1 MPLAT
6 PLTSESRLAAIGAVA
21 RGFVY
26 CVSVLG
32 VTGARAELPPDLPA
46 FVERAHRA
54 IGAAAGAAGAPP
66 LAVGFGL
73 STREHVEQVGRI
85 AGVGGVVMG
94 SAVIKAIEAG
104 GVEGMRAFL
113 KSVAPARSG

>member
-6 PLTSESRLAAIGAVA
+6 PLTSEARLAAIGAVA

-32 VTGARAELPPDLPA
+32 VTGARAELPPDLA
-46 FVERAHRA
+46 DFVQRTHKAVA
-54 IGAAAGAAGAPP
+54 LGAAAGAAPP

-73 STREHVEQVGRI
+73 STPDHVEQVGRI
-85 AGVGGVVMG
+85 PGVGGVVMG

-113 KSVAPARSG
+113 RSVAPRRS